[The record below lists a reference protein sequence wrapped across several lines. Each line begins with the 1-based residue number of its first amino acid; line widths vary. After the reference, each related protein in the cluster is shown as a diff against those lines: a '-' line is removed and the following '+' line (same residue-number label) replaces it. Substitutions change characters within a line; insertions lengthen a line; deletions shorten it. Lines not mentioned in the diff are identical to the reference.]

1 MEDTAIMKKKWALAG
16 LALAVVAAAAV
27 LLGVTAKKPAAGAVS
42 SKSYQYTTV
51 TKGSIEKSISASG
64 SLEPVS
70 TVSVLAQMSGR
81 VEAVHA
87 DFNDHVKKGQVLI
100 TLNTDMLRLQRLDA
114 QASVNKAQAT
124 YDLQALDYQNKVK
137 LAQKG
142 LVSDYDL
149 QSSKSS
155 LAVCAATLESAKAS
169 LAIIDTELNQ
179 YALITSPIDGVVLDK
194 NVEAGQSVVAASSSS
209 ATALFTLAKD
219 LSRMEIEAE
228 VDELDIASVK
238 VGQEVRFTI
247 DSRPGTAYSGE
258 VKAIHLVPTTTS
270 NVVNYTVIISAL
282 NKDGSL
288 LPGMTATLSF
298 IEQKKSDILV
308 VPNAALR
315 FTPSALSAAEIAKK
329 VYIAGL
335 GTLTPE
341 EKAQAEAKYDE
352 EQARAS
358 EAKAEAAKKTGSG
371 SGGLTGALMGG
382 GGPGFGGPPGEGA
395 RRWGGSGSSGAAAQG
410 ASQAEV
416 VVRKP
421 LWYIDPAGEFQCVL
435 VTVGVTDGVSTEVSG
450 AEGLEGMKVILKEKA
465 E

>member
-16 LALAVVAAAAV
+16 VALVLIAAIAL
-27 LLGVTAKKPAAGAVS
+27 LLGVTGKKPAAGAVS

-81 VEAVHA
+81 VESVGA

-100 TLNTDMLRLQRLDA
+100 TINTDMLKLQRLDA
-114 QASVNKAQAT
+114 QASVNKAQAN
-124 YDLQALDYQNKVK
+124 YDLQSLDYQNKVK

-155 LAVCAATLESAKAS
+155 LAVYAATLESAKAS
-169 LAIIDTELNQ
+169 LAIIDTEINQ

-219 LSRMEIEAE
+219 LSLMEIEAE

-247 DSRPGTAYSGE
+247 DSRPGVTFAGT
-258 VKAIHLVPTTTS
+258 VKAIHLVPTTSS

-335 GTLTPE
+335 GDLTPE

-352 EQARAS
+352 EQSRVEA
-358 EAKAEAAKKTGSG
+358 AKADAAKKTS

-382 GGPGFGGPPGEGA
+382 GPGFGGPPGTGA
-395 RRWGGSGSSGAAAQG
+395 RRSGMSASSGTASQGEAAQT
-410 ASQAEV
+410 EV

-421 LWYIDPAGEFQCVL
+421 LWYLDGSGVFQCVL
-435 VTVGVTDGVSTEVSG
+435 VTVGVTDGVNTEVSG
-450 AEGLEGMKVILKEKA
+450 VEGLEGMKIILKEKA

>member
-16 LALAVVAAAAV
+16 VALAVLAAAVV

-42 SKSYQYTTV
+42 SKSYQYATV

-81 VEAVHA
+81 VESVHA

-100 TLNTDMLRLQRLDA
+100 TLNTDMLKLQRLDA
-114 QASVNKAQAT
+114 QAAVNKAQAS
-124 YDLQALDYQNKVK
+124 YDLQALDYGNKTK

-149 QSSKSS
+149 ASSKSS

-209 ATALFTLAKD
+209 ATALFTLARD

-238 VGQEVRFTI
+238 TGQEVRFTI
-247 DSRPGTAYSGE
+247 DSRPGTTYAGA
-258 VKAIHLVPTTTS
+258 VKAIHLVPTTSS

-298 IEQKKSDILV
+298 IEQQKSDILV

-329 VYIAGL
+329 TYIAGL
-335 GTLTPE
+335 GSLTPE

-358 EAKAEAAKKTGSG
+358 EAKSEAAKKTGSG
-371 SGGLTGALMGG
+371 GLSGALMG
-382 GGPGFGGPPGEGA
+382 GGPGFGGPPPGEGG
-395 RRWGGSGSSGAAAQG
+395 RRSGSSASAASSAQGAAAQ
-410 ASQAEV
+410 AEI

-421 LWYIDPAGEFQCVL
+421 LWYLDSGGAFQCVL
-435 VTVGVTDGVSTEVSG
+435 VTVGVTDGINTEVSG

>member
-1 MEDTAIMKKKWALAG
+1 MKKKWALAG

-371 SGGLTGALMGG
+371 GLTGALMGG

-421 LWYIDPAGEFQCVL
+421 LWYLDPAGEFQCVL

>member
-1 MEDTAIMKKKWALAG
+1 MEETAIMKKKWALAG
-16 LALAVVAAAAV
+16 VALAVVAAAVV

-87 DFNDHVKKGQVLI
+87 DFNDTVKKGQVLI
-100 TLNTDMLRLQRLDA
+100 TLNTDMLKLQRLDA
-114 QASVNKAQAT
+114 QAAVNKAQAS
-124 YDLQALDYQNKVK
+124 YDLQALDYGNKTK

-149 QSSKSS
+149 ASSKSS
-155 LAVCAATLESAKAS
+155 LAVSAATLESAKAS

-219 LSRMEIEAE
+219 LSHMEIEAE

-247 DSRPGTAYSGE
+247 DSRPGTTYSGA

-270 NVVNYTVIISAL
+270 NVVNYTVIISAF

-335 GTLTPE
+335 GSLTPE

-352 EQARAS
+352 GQARAS
-358 EAKAEAAKKTGSG
+358 EAKADAAKKTG

-382 GGPGFGGPPGEGA
+382 GPGFGGPPGEGG
-395 RRWGGSGSSGAAAQG
+395 RRSGSSASSGAAAQG
-410 ASQAEV
+410 ATQAEV
-416 VVRKP
+416 LVRKP
-421 LWYIDPAGEFQCVL
+421 LWYLDPSGEFQCVI
-435 VTVGVTDGVSTEVSG
+435 VTVGVTDGVNTEVSG
-450 AEGLEGMKVILKEKA
+450 AEGLEGMKIILKEKA